1 MQSNH
6 QSTSSP
12 SKQIPGNSRTASGHA
27 YNGALINNG
36 SLVNNGLPGKH
47 QMPLNASTVG
57 GCTSYNGSLINN
69 GGHAYNGAH
78 INYNG
83 SLVNN
88 GLPGKHQLPSNAS
101 TVGGCTSY
109 NGSLINN
116 GALINNANISVNNCI
131 DRDNHQQLIGN
142 LHHINDRV
150 GASESESNKN
160 DATTDSNQLRE
171 DASFLLNTKGT
182 GTGPSKTTNIG
193 HSKEVAATSVNAK
206 GDKVDFPSGL
216 IPYHRSHI
224 DEAHAKTYFK
234 YYKHFTSHP
243 DFDNDFR
250 KQHHEHGIHVEYD
263 KKYGKNFVTILKKL
277 HQLIFNQGKIIFDN
291 YVTDQFKAAGF
302 KMKNSSQAAS
312 TAKDCKA
319 IIGSEAAKLASK
331 DDPLFMLRLTYEHVH
346 NAGNENSSFYTQS
359 LMPEIMLYMSEKYPM
374 FTFEERVP
382 NPKERGSRKKKILH
396 NIIKIAS
403 SGTAQIRKSF
413 QDAEMKH
420 LHMSVRTCTKQ
431 APGDYLVPVDL
442 SPDSDGWGESAGTTR
457 AYIAVKKCNF
467 PDIRDWSATGVH
479 EHIKKYI
486 EADKTTRAAYRFART
501 ILSNGKTEQDGVES
515 FRNTMRTLS
524 GLIGPAESGSAGV
537 ITYSPSHGT
546 RQQNVINQQSQQMN
560 HDPNN
565 SNVNQHQGG
574 ALQQQ
579 NMFNQQNQQMNH
591 DPNNSNSQHQ
601 QQYCTT
607 QGQHYAINQQS
618 QQMNND
624 PNNYNVNQHQ
634 GGALQPQYM
643 FNQQN
648 QQMNHDPNNSN
659 VVNQLQGGVL
669 QNFNQNQHSFHNQQQ
684 QGVRCSSDQ
693 HQQQQ
698 GGGPGLGCYIQ
709 QQYANG
715 QGQGC
720 YNQQQGGFMNESRE
734 MNEQLG
740 IESVEDLLI
749 GTPKP
754 FNGNDDDGGITAP
767 EKDDDSVSV
776 TDELLGPNTTTMA
789 KKTTHAKTTKRAKKT
804 THAKTSPENQRNYN
818 KENNGVE
825 EEKKKKNHNKK
836 KKISTVKDKAED
848 PSPTDARDRGVLQ
861 GAADEMNSSK
871 VTVEYI
877 YLFYP
882 LLLTVL
888 FLCKN
893 VS

>member
-1 MQSNH
+1 
-6 QSTSSP
+6 
-12 SKQIPGNSRTASGHA
+12 
-27 YNGALINNG
+27 
-36 SLVNNGLPGKH
+36 
-47 QMPLNASTVG
+47 
-57 GCTSYNGSLINN
+57 
-69 GGHAYNGAH
+69 
-78 INYNG
+78 
-83 SLVNN
+83 
-88 GLPGKHQLPSNAS
+88 
-101 TVGGCTSY
+101 
-109 NGSLINN
+109 
-116 GALINNANISVNNCI
+116 
-131 DRDNHQQLIGN
+131 
-142 LHHINDRV
+142 
-150 GASESESNKN
+150 
-160 DATTDSNQLRE
+160 
-171 DASFLLNTKGT
+171 
-182 GTGPSKTTNIG
+182 
-193 HSKEVAATSVNAK
+193 
-206 GDKVDFPSGL
+206 
-216 IPYHRSHI
+216 
-224 DEAHAKTYFK
+224 
-234 YYKHFTSHP
+234 
-243 DFDNDFR
+243 
-250 KQHHEHGIHVEYD
+250 
-263 KKYGKNFVTILKKL
+263 
-277 HQLIFNQGKIIFDN
+277 
-291 YVTDQFKAAGF
+291 
-302 KMKNSSQAAS
+302 MKNSSQAAS

-524 GLIGPAESGSAGV
+524 GLIGPAESGSAGAT
-537 ITYSPSHGT
+537 TYSPSHGT

-565 SNVNQHQGG
+565 S
-574 ALQQQ
+574 
-579 NMFNQQNQQMNH
+579 
-591 DPNNSNSQHQ
+591 
-601 QQYCTT
+601 
-607 QGQHYAINQQS
+607 
-618 QQMNND
+618 
-624 PNNYNVNQHQ
+624 NVNQHQ

-740 IESVEDLLI
+740 IESLEDLLI
-749 GTPKP
+749 RTPKP
-754 FNGNDDDGGITAP
+754 FNGNDDDGGITAS

-804 THAKTSPENQRNYN
+804 SPENQRNYN

-825 EEKKKKNHNKK
+825 EEKKKKKKNHNKK

-871 VTVEYI
+871 VTAEYI

>member
-224 DEAHAKTYFK
+224 NEAHAKTYFK

-413 QDAEMKH
+413 QDAEMRH

-479 EHIKKYI
+479 EHIQKYI

-524 GLIGPAESGSAGV
+524 GLIGPAESGSTGAT
-537 ITYSPSHGT
+537 TYSPSHGT

-565 SNVNQHQGG
+565 S
-574 ALQQQ
+574 
-579 NMFNQQNQQMNH
+579 
-591 DPNNSNSQHQ
+591 
-601 QQYCTT
+601 
-607 QGQHYAINQQS
+607 
-618 QQMNND
+618 
-624 PNNYNVNQHQ
+624 NVNQHQ

-818 KENNGVE
+818 KENNHC
-825 EEKKKKNHNKK
+825 K
-836 KKISTVKDKAED
+836 
-848 PSPTDARDRGVLQ
+848 R
-861 GAADEMNSSK
+861 
-871 VTVEYI
+871 VT
-877 YLFYP
+877 
-882 LLLTVL
+882 
-888 FLCKN
+888 
-893 VS
+893 